1 MDKISSVETLF
12 PAQVPGAG
20 RGKSD
25 LGQEDFMALLV
36 AQLEN
41 QDPGKPMDNFDF
53 LSQIAQFGMV
63 DGIQNLQGSFTDVAD
78 SFRTGQLISATG
90 LLGRQ
95 VMADSPVALLD
106 QNSFIEGTIDV
117 PPGSANISVE
127 VRTAGGE
134 RVWSE
139 TMPAGQPGLQP
150 FLFEGKRSDGE
161 ALPAGLYSFSATTQV
176 AGQTQVLK
184 VSTLSRVDSVSVDAA
199 GELTLALS
207 NGEAVTLDSIEE
219 FK

>member
-1 MDKISSVETLF
+1 MEKISSLETLF
-12 PAQVPGAG
+12 PAPAATQA

-63 DGIQNLQGSFTDVAD
+63 DGIQNLQGSFSEVAD
-78 SFRTGQLISATG
+78 SFRTGQLIQATG

-95 VMADSPVALLD
+95 VVADSPTAMLAAD
-106 QNSFIEGTIDV
+106 GFIEGTIDV
-117 PPGSANISVE
+117 PAGSANISIE
-127 VRTAGGE
+127 VTTANGE
-134 RVWSE
+134 RVWAE
-139 TMPAGQPGLQP
+139 TLPAGQAGLQP
-150 FLFEGKRSDGE
+150 FLFEGKRSDGRE
-161 ALPAGLYSFSATTQV
+161 LPAGSYTVSATTQV
-176 AGQTQVLK
+176 AGQTQVLT
-184 VSTLSRVDSVSVDAA
+184 VNTLNRVESVSVDAT
-199 GELTLALS
+199 GELSLALS
-207 NGEAVTLDSIEE
+207 NGEEVGFHSIEE